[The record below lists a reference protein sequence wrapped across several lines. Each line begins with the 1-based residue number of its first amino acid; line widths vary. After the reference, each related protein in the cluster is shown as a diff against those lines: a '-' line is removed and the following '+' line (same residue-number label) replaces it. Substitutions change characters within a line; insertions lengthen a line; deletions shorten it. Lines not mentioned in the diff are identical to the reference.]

1 MSRGILPDKK
11 PIKPFVKKAPNE
23 LWQIDYME
31 DEPTAIGKV
40 QLVYCLDD
48 YSRSITGGEWFFT
61 KSEGNTLKVLKDAFK
76 NNGLPKA
83 ILSDNGSQF
92 KPTSKHEAQTRYQ
105 EIMAMLG
112 INTSYSRPYHPQ
124 SKGKIERLHSFIQRD
139 FLWEVR
145 DKVRSLEDL
154 NTDDGSDGWLN
165 IMATAIPL
173 LVPRRASLPAPTSSM
188 CGEDL

>member
-1 MSRGILPDKK
+1 
-11 PIKPFVKKAPNE
+11 
-23 LWQIDYME
+23 
-31 DEPTAIGKV
+31 V
-40 QLVYCLDD
+40 QLIYCLDD

-61 KSEGNTLKVLKDAFK
+61 KSEGNALKVLKDAFK

-83 ILSDNGSQF
+83 ILSDNGFQF
-92 KPTSKHEAQTRYQ
+92 KPTSKHGAQTRYQ

-154 NTDDGSDGWLN
+154 NRRWQRWVAKYNGYSHSSLELD
-165 IMATAIPL
+165 L
-173 LVPRRASLPAPTSSM
+173 LFAEEEPR
-188 CGEDL
+188 CDVFKHG